1 MNCSR
6 SCFRR
11 LLGIL
16 SLGITN
22 RSRSGTFSPISCISP
37 STTHHS
43 DLSSG
48 FLNIADGENLDR
60 RRLRCGRSEPASVRA
75 FRNCA
80 AAIWRNLWGG
90 WILLTREIIGEALE
104 SGRPTGKGLKGL
116 VLKQS
121 ESELHQFANLVPQFP
136 VNILISL
143 SSFCCMQIYPYFSNF
158 DYMPL
163 KFFI

>member
-1 MNCSR
+1 MANTSKGRKKRRIQYDGDGELTDSLRTRRVRRMNCSR

-60 RRLRCGRSEPASVRA
+60 RRLRGDRSEPASVRA

-90 WILLTREIIGEALE
+90 WILLTRAIIGALAE
-104 SGRPTGKGLKGL
+104 RRRIDGKG
-116 VLKQS
+116 
-121 ESELHQFANLVPQFP
+121 
-136 VNILISL
+136 
-143 SSFCCMQIYPYFSNF
+143 
-158 DYMPL
+158 
-163 KFFI
+163 FIRV